1 MEQNK
6 TGKYLKYAIGEII
19 LVVIGILIAIQIN
32 NKNQESKSEA
42 KIDAI
47 FEDIMDELA
56 LNIEETT
63 KVIRFYKD
71 KDSMASIVL
80 YGEFYDKPF
89 TKKYILNSKSLNILW
104 SLPSTEE
111 QMFFSDK
118 AFTNLASNADA
129 IPTKYTTIFKELYVL
144 YAKDQMLVKS
154 YNVEMKNK
162 ADSNVKEREQFE
174 WYSLFP
180 FAVIKNEGFIDYV
193 LNDFRYKNKVRI
205 VYTDGILRLLK
216 YTTDYRNKAI
226 SCYQKIGALLNK
238 SNVDDSFKI
247 NQKTIDLLVGTWKTE
262 SIPDVTFTTYV
273 ENDRLYSKSTRDTL
287 ITEFIPLSDSELLVY
302 YPEGFYYV
310 TWQLIDKKI
319 KWSNNLESLIYERV
333 EDSVK

>member
-80 YGEFYDKPF
+80 FGEIYGKPF
-89 TKKYILNSKSLNILW
+89 TKKNILNSKSLQILW
-104 SLPSTEE
+104 SLPSTM
-111 QMFFSDK
+111 QQVFFSDK

-129 IPTKYTTIFKELYVL
+129 IPTKYTTIFKELYIL

-154 YNVEMKNK
+154 YDVEMKNK

-174 WYSLFP
+174 WYSLGVP
-180 FAVIKNEGFIDYV
+180 IIKNEGFIDYV

-216 YTTDYRNKAI
+216 YTLDYRNKAI

-287 ITEFIPLSDSELLVY
+287 ITEFIPLSDSELLGY
-302 YPEGFYYV
+302 HPEDFYYV

-319 KWSNNLESLIYERV
+319 KWNLNAGSFIYERV
-333 EDSVK
+333 EDTVK